1 MTWFDIIT
9 DIAALIFLAAFV
21 TLSLTSIR
29 SKSNR
34 YETALKRIVH
44 DAPLIDAGKMLE
56 IARRAL
62 LS

>member
-21 TLSLTSIR
+21 TLSLTSLR

-44 DAPLIDAGKMLE
+44 DAPLIDAGKMHE